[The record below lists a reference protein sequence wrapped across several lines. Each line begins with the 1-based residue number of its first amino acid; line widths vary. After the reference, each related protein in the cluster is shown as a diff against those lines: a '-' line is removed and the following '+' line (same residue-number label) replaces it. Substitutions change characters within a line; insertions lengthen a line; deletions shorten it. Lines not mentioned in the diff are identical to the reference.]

1 MSAAESRVMVDVELK
16 EVTKESWP
24 EVMNLAFKL
33 EQGGLVAPNF
43 YRVRE
48 FKAEPTFVQLA
59 IFHEENVVGF
69 AMYGLDPDDGK
80 YWVYRLMIDVDQ
92 QRKGFGKAALIA
104 LIDMMSKIPGCDEIF
119 VGYRP
124 ENFVA
129 HALYMSAGF
138 KRTGQMLQGEY
149 IARLDLKE
157 TR

>member
-1 MSAAESRVMVDVELK
+1 MSAAESHVMVDVELK

-92 QRKGFGKAALIA
+92 QRKGFGKAALIK
-104 LIDMMSKIPGCDEIF
+104 LIDMMSELPDCDEIF

-157 TR
+157 K

>member
-1 MSAAESRVMVDVELK
+1 MVDVELK

-59 IFHEENVVGF
+59 IFSEEIVVGF

-80 YWVYRLMIDVDQ
+80 YWIYRLMIDVDQ
-92 QRKGFGKAALIA
+92 QRKGFGKASLIK
-104 LIDMMSKIPGCDEIF
+104 LIHMMSEIPGCDEIF

-129 HALYMSAGF
+129 HALYMSSGF

-157 TR
+157 KQV

>member
-1 MSAAESRVMVDVELK
+1 MSAAESRVMVNVELR

-59 IFHEENVVGF
+59 IFHKEEVVGF

-80 YWVYRLMIDVDQ
+80 YWIYRLMIDIDH
-92 QRKGFGKAALIA
+92 QRKGFGKAAIIK
-104 LIDMMSKIPGCDEIF
+104 LIDMMSEIPGCDEIF

-149 IARLDLKE
+149 IARLDLKKK
-157 TR
+157 

>member
-1 MSAAESRVMVDVELK
+1 MSAAGSRVMVDVELK

-59 IFHEENVVGF
+59 VFHGDEVVGF
-69 AMYGLDPDDGK
+69 AMYGLDPDDGN
-80 YWVYRLMIDVDQ
+80 YWIYRLMIDVDR
-92 QRKGFGKAALIA
+92 QRCGFGKAALLK
-104 LIDMMSKIPGCDEIF
+104 LIDLMSQLPDCDEIY

-129 HALYMSAGF
+129 HALYMSIGF
-138 KRTGQMLQGEY
+138 QRTGQMLQGEY
-149 IARLDLKE
+149 IARLDLKK
-157 TR
+157 T